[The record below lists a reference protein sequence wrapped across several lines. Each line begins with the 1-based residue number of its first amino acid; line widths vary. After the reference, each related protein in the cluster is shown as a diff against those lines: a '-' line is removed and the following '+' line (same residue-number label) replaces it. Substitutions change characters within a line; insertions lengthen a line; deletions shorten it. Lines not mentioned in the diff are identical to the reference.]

1 MIVQHGQ
8 KTIVSLN
15 GPAFCYRDVIR
26 PCWFPGRDFYSSLEE
41 GRNIMENTQQDLKKG
56 LLPRHVQLI
65 ALGGMIGT
73 GIFKGS
79 SDTLQ
84 IAGPSVVFSYL
95 LGGLL
100 LFIVMTALAEMAIV
114 YPNLN
119 VQHLIYKAFG
129 FRVSFIVGW
138 LYWINWI
145 IVTVV
150 EILAAGSFLKYWFS
164 DVPLWLL
171 SFLCAVVIVG
181 INLFQVKYYGELEF
195 WFAGI
200 KILALIAFI
209 LLGFFILAGIIP
221 SSVSDP
227 LSNYTAHGGFF
238 PHGIEGI
245 FSAFLVV
252 IFSYG
257 GAELIGVAVTETKD
271 AERVLP
277 KVIKGVVWRVIIF
290 YVLPIL
296 IICGLM
302 PWNEVSGEESP
313 FVQVFSI
320 TGLPGAAH
328 IMNFVLLTAVLSA
341 ANSGMYATSR
351 TLYAMAQS
359 GEAPKSLLK
368 VSKQGVP
375 INGILITAIFLMI
388 GVYLAYITPE
398 QVISYLMSI
407 PGFTVMLIWMSI
419 CFAQLKLRPQYN
431 EKPFFQLKWF
441 PYTTIFAIVS
451 LLIIF
456 ISFIFN
462 KENII
467 GSTVCISILLVL
479 IALSFMN
486 HNRRRD

>member
-1 MIVQHGQ
+1 
-8 KTIVSLN
+8 
-15 GPAFCYRDVIR
+15 
-26 PCWFPGRDFYSSLEE
+26 
-41 GRNIMENTQQDLKKG
+41 MEKSQQELKKG

-79 SDTLQ
+79 SDTLN
-84 IAGPSVVFSYL
+84 IAGPSVVFAYL

-100 LFIVMTALAEMAIV
+100 LFIVMAALAEMAIV

-119 VQHLIYKAFG
+119 VQHLIHKAFG

-145 IVTVV
+145 IVTIV
-150 EILAAGSFLKYWFS
+150 EILAAGSFLKFWFPS
-164 DVPLWLL
+164 APLWLL

-209 LLGFFILAGIIP
+209 ILGFFILLGFIP
-221 SSVSDP
+221 SSIGDP
-227 LSNYTAHGGFF
+227 LANYTANGGFF
-238 PHGIEGI
+238 PHGMGGI
-245 FSAFLVV
+245 LGALLVV
-252 IFSYG
+252 MFSYG

-271 AERVLP
+271 AKRVLP
-277 KVIKGVVWRVIIF
+277 KVIKGVVWRVILF
-290 YVLPIL
+290 YILPIL

-302 PWNEVSGEESP
+302 PWNKVSGEDSP

-328 IMNFVLLTAVLSA
+328 VMNFVLLTAVLSA

-359 GEAPKSLLK
+359 GDAPKRLLK
-368 VSKQGVP
+368 ISKQGVP
-375 INGILITAIFLMI
+375 IKGIMITGICLMI
-388 GVYLAYITPE
+388 GVYLAYMTPD

-419 CFAQLKLRPQYN
+419 CFAQLKLRSRYE

-441 PYTTIFAIVS
+441 PYTTIFAIFS
-451 LLIIF
+451 LLIFF
-456 ISFIFN
+456 ISFLFN

-467 GSTVCISILLVL
+467 GTTVCLFILLIL
-479 IALSFMN
+479 ATLSFITG
-486 HNRRRD
+486 NRKEKTMI